1 MVKLHE
7 NFYNTYKDI
16 YHHRYKFS
24 KNERKDSFK
33 LIKKNLLEC
42 KISKS
47 NISKLDVLN
56 IGTGREAYAFLNLNV
71 NSCELVD
78 LSKKTKLQA
87 EIYKKKYKNF
97 KFQITDFC
105 KDKLKLKI
113 FNFLYLNGVFHH
125 LHNPEKGLRN
135 ILKNSKIGSKY
146 FFRIYRSGSMKFY
159 IIDYIRDFI
168 NIKDQKLFNKIFK
181 TKYKIKNLKIDL
193 SHENPLIHFHE
204 MCVDNFFVPN
214 LYLFNLKKFIKKFDK
229 LGLKIEFNNRFKNY
243 DHSVS
248 KKDNTGIS
256 LCFKKI
262 RETKIKNFKLITDD
276 QIKDIKYKEKYIK
289 KTNFILSKNLG
300 KIKKLNKTKKINLA
314 IDLMFI
320 SQGYRIFKYYY
331 SNRKKT
337 EKLEKLNNLCKKYSS
352 PKKIHMALQTLIR
365 LAVV

>member
-1 MVKLHE
+1 M
-7 NFYNTYKDI
+7 
-16 YHHRYKFS
+16 
-24 KNERKDSFK
+24 
-33 LIKKNLLEC
+33 
-42 KISKS
+42 
-47 NISKLDVLN
+47 
-56 IGTGREAYAFLNLNV
+56 
-71 NSCELVD
+71 
-78 LSKKTKLQA
+78 Q
-87 EIYKKKYKNF
+87 
-97 KFQITDFC
+97 
-105 KDKLKLKI
+105 
-113 FNFLYLNGVFHH
+113 
-125 LHNPEKGLRN
+125 N

-146 FFRIYRSGSMKFY
+146 FFRIYRSGSIKFY
-159 IIDYIRDFI
+159 IIDYIRNFI
-168 NIKDQKLFNKIFK
+168 NIKDQKLFYKIFK

-262 RETKIKNFKLITDD
+262 KGTKIKNFKLITDD

-289 KTNFILSKNLG
+289 KTNFILSKNLV

-314 IDLMFI
+314 IDLMFV

-331 SNRKKT
+331 TNRKKT
-337 EKLEKLNNLCKKYSS
+337 EKLEKLNNLCKKYNS
-352 PKKIHMALQTLIR
+352 PKKIHMALQTLIK